1 MKNTAIGIFI
11 TATLLAVNSFANASL
26 TGADLDAANAYF
38 SAHPDIDKYAPW
50 IRNDVM
56 SANTLKDANY
66 KLVSN
71 SYYDQVQGKVIY
83 VSQIGNIVIPPAT
96 TVTLNP
102 TFPSVAVNANK
113 PVIVPPTVP
122 QNEPGLL
129 AVISPPVAVS
139 TVTVAKSNTV
149 LNVGYT
155 KNDPTGQPVDVRALA
170 QAALTTSKYAAAN
183 APRDGI
189 DGKNGAD
196 GHDGAKG
203 DKGDTGAQGLQ
214 GIQGVAGANGKDGA
228 DGHDGAKGDK
238 GDTGAQGLQ
247 GIQGVA
253 GTNGKDGAD
262 GHDGVTRVQVD
273 TKTQKQVVNNG
284 QKILSNSL
292 NITANTQGV
301 TNNTNSISSTNQR
314 VNNNTTQLSRQNDDL
329 HSLHSEIQNMNR
341 ENNTQFNALK
351 NEVEHNEK
359 QANAGISGAMAMAA
373 IPQVQTNQHVMFGA
387 GAGEYNGESA
397 LAVGAS
403 VNFNDHVV
411 GKVNM
416 SADTADNY
424 GIGVGVGVGF

>member
-228 DGHDGAKGDK
+228 DGHDG
-238 GDTGAQGLQ
+238 
-247 GIQGVA
+247 
-253 GTNGKDGAD
+253 
-262 GHDGVTRVQVD
+262 VTRVQVD